1 MCPRRCSRSAPQR
14 CAHCGHLRHSVSLLA
29 RTADRPLSQA
39 PVVTSAAGVGMGERG
54 AGPHPSL
61 TEPPACRPLTAA
73 RSSTCFHSLYC
84 GCLRR
89 QGDRQGRVRAARGP
103 PSGGEGALQKEGPL
117 RASGCLLHGYSQA
130 NGHCRWEPSAPPCA
144 DSAGTHCSPV
154 SGAAATAPSRFWASF

>member
-1 MCPRRCSRSAPQR
+1 MLPECSPEMCSLRSPTTFGESSGMD
-14 CAHCGHLRHSVSLLA
+14 CGQTPV
-29 RTADRPLSQA
+29 PG

-61 TEPPACRPLTAA
+61 TEPLACRPLTTA

-84 GCLRR
+84 CCLRR

-144 DSAGTHCSPV
+144 DSAGTHCTPV